1 MGGIQRGAAVLLL
14 SFILVLVPFGS
25 VAADDAADS
34 GGGTTVSDALG
45 RTVTVPDDPSRI
57 VLAGR
62 AVALLANAL
71 YLFPDVSERVV
82 AVGKTNQ
89 GLGDFFPVLDDNA
102 ADKSRLGQS
111 AGAEEVL
118 AREPDLVILKNYMRD
133 SLGEAIET
141 AGVPVVYLELETP
154 EQYNRDVR
162 IIGQILGQPER
173 AEEVV
178 EAFERRRS
186 QLAEVTSE
194 VEKPDV
200 VLLSVSGRGGS
211 SSFRV
216 APEGWMQG
224 TQVELGGGNPIWF
237 DRSLSPG
244 WNEVQFEQIALW
256 DPDVIVLVSYGR
268 PAEEVRAQ
276 IESDAQWR
284 TLQAV
289 QEDRVLAMPADYHSW
304 GQPDTRWILG
314 AEWLAHALHA
324 EEFDEPFGE
333 RIYTFF
339 NEFYGMDRSEYRR
352 SIEPRLSG
360 DLLD

>member
-1 MGGIQRGAAVLLL
+1 MVGIRRDAAVLVLCFL
-14 SFILVLVPFGS
+14 LVLVPFSS
-25 VAADDAADS
+25 VVADDAAGS
-34 GGGTTVSDALG
+34 GGGTTVTDALG
-45 RTVTVPDDPSRI
+45 RSVTVPDDPSRI

-71 YLFPDVSERVV
+71 YLFSDVSDRVV
-82 AVGKTNQ
+82 AVGKTDQ
-89 GLGDFFPVLDDNA
+89 GLGDFFSVIDDNPQE
-102 ADKSRLGQS
+102 KSRLGRS

-118 AREPDLVILKNYMRD
+118 ARNPDLVILKNYMRD
-133 SLGEAIET
+133 SLGRAIET
-141 AGVPVVYLELETP
+141 TGVPVVYLELETP

-162 IIGQILGQPER
+162 IIGRILGQPER

-178 EAFERRRS
+178 DAFERRRS
-186 QLAEVTSE
+186 KLEEATSGGE
-194 VEKPDV
+194 RPDV
-200 VLLSVSGRGGS
+200 VLLSVSSRGGA

-224 TQVELGGGNPIWF
+224 TQVELGGGDPIWF

-256 DPDVIVLVSYGR
+256 DPDVIVLVAYGR
-268 PAEEVRAQ
+268 PAGEVRAE
-276 IESDAQWR
+276 IESNAQWR

-289 QEDRVLAMPADYHSW
+289 EEDQVLAMPADYHSW

-314 AEWLAHALHA
+314 AEWLAHALHP
-324 EEFDEPFGE
+324 EEFDEPFRE
-333 RIYTFF
+333 RIYAFF